1 MVIIYIYNLDHFLLN
16 MEVPPVH
23 LTTSKFLMETHNGA
37 PRLQERVVS
46 GKMRHVRSTAA
57 EGFFM

>member
-1 MVIIYIYNLDHFLLN
+1 MVIIYIYNLHHFLLS
-16 MEVPPVH
+16 MEVLTVH
-23 LTTSKFLMETHNGA
+23 MTTSKFLMETQHGA
-37 PRLQERVVS
+37 LELQKHAVS

>member
-1 MVIIYIYNLDHFLLN
+1 MVIISIYNLHHFLLS
-16 MEVPPVH
+16 MEVLTVH
-23 LTTSKFLMETHNGA
+23 MTTSKFLMEPHNGA
-37 PRLQERVVS
+37 PRLQEHVVH

>member
-1 MVIIYIYNLDHFLLN
+1 MVIIYIYNLDHFILN
-16 MEVPPVH
+16 MEVPTVH
-23 LTTSKFLMETHNGA
+23 MTTLKFSMETQHGA
-37 PRLQERVVS
+37 PRLQEHVVS